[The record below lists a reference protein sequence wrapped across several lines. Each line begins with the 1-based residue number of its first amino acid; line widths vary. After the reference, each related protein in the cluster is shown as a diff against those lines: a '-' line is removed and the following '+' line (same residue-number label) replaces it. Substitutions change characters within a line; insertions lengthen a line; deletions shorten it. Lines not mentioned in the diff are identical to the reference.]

1 MKRFR
6 EFLSKYGQ
14 GVLILI
20 VTLLILKS
28 GLGYISYEVFNLKRD
43 VRDIY
48 RIISGKADK
57 RDEMPRLPSRV
68 KFCGRTIFF
77 DENQDLRERVEKEFY
92 NYLGQPNLLIFY
104 AKMKAKYFPL
114 IEKKLRENDLP
125 DDLKFIVML
134 ESKFDPNAVS
144 KKEAVGIWQLM
155 AGTARALR
163 LRVDT
168 WVDERLDPI
177 RSTEKILKL
186 FKELYS
192 RFDDWFLVLA
202 AYNWNP
208 KDVEELIKKQG
219 ERDYFKLI
227 FNKETD
233 RYNPQAIAIKIIF
246 SNLEEYGICL
256 SREDGY
262 QFPEFE
268 ETTILV
274 KNWLTVKEIARAS
287 GSYFREIKLLNPW
300 IKNDR
305 LPKGKYKIRLPD
317 GKKEVFA
324 MNFKGKIIKEN
335 RGGRMDGEM

>member
-28 GLGYISYEVFNLKRD
+28 GLGYISYEVFSLKRD

-57 RDEMPRLPSRV
+57 RDETPRLPFSV
-68 KFCGRTIFF
+68 EFCDRTIYFS
-77 DENQDLRERVEKEFY
+77 ENQDLRERVEKEFY
-92 NYLGQPNLLIFY
+92 NYLGQPNLLILY
-104 AKMKAKYFPL
+104 AKLAAKYFPI
-114 IEKKLRENDLP
+114 IERELRENDLP
-125 DDLKFIVML
+125 DDLKFITIL
-134 ESKFDPNAVS
+134 ETKLDHTAVS
-144 KKEAVGIWQLM
+144 GKGATGIWQLI
-155 AGTARALR
+155 AATAKR
-163 LRVDT
+163 LGLKINQ

-177 RSTEKILKL
+177 RSTESVIKL

-192 RFDDWFLVLA
+192 RFNDWFLVLA

-208 KDVEELIKKQG
+208 KGVEDSIKGQG

-233 RYNPQAIAIKIIF
+233 RYDPQAIAIKIIF
-246 SNLEEYGICL
+246 SDLETYGICL
-256 SREDGY
+256 EKGDGY
-262 QFPEFE
+262 KFPEFE
-268 ETTILV
+268 ETTVLV

-287 GSYFREIKLLNPW
+287 NSYFREIKLLNPW

-324 MNFKGKIIKEN
+324 ANFKGKIIKEN
-335 RGGRMDGEM
+335 